1 MKQDTISNLFS
12 EHRLKDTTLDF
23 LENIKFLKH
32 QIETPEK
39 FELISYVN
47 NNSTIVKKI
56 FDSYYETGFCNTFK
70 LKPSKNK
77 TQKYNYFEVI
87 NNDRKSTRSFSDK
100 AMSFKDLS
108 DFLNL
113 FYKITGKENI
123 NLHNEDIVRKTRNI
137 ASGGSLY
144 PTEIYIV
151 NNKIEEMPQGIYRYN
166 VYNTE
171 LEQIK
176 DFKETKNRDLFNDAM
191 MNNGKN
197 KSSVDYENT
206 SFFIIFTSVINKHSF
221 KYQDFGV
228 ILSLVEIGEFIHSAY
243 LTSSTLDIGCC
254 AYGGFLNNKMNS
266 LLELKNNLH
275 IPFISMAVGNKK
287 SNKNGNK

>member
-1 MKQDTISNLFS
+1 MKQNTISNLLS
-12 EHRLKDTTLDF
+12 EHRLKDSTLEF

-47 NNSTIVKKI
+47 NSPTIVKKI
-56 FDSYYETGFCNTFK
+56 FDSTYETGFCNTFK
-70 LKPSKNK
+70 LKTSKKQN
-77 TQKYNYFEVI
+77 QKYKHFKEI

-100 AMSFKDLS
+100 ALSFDDLS

-113 FYKITGKENI
+113 FYKITGKEDI
-123 NLHNEDIVRKTRNI
+123 KLHNEDIIRKTRNI

-144 PTEIYIV
+144 PTEIYII
-151 NNKIEEMPQGIYRYN
+151 NNKIKEIPQGIYRYN
-166 VYNTE
+166 VYNFE

-176 DFKETKNRDLFNDAM
+176 KFEETKNRDLFNDVM
-191 MNNGKN
+191 MNNGEN
-197 KSSVDYENT
+197 KTSIDYENT

-228 ILSLVEIGEFIHSAY
+228 LLSLVEIGEFVHSAY
-243 LTSSTLDIGCC
+243 LTSSTLDVGCC

-275 IPFISMAVGNKK
+275 IPFISMAIGNKK
-287 SNKNGNK
+287 NIENGNK